1 MDIPKFPDDW
11 TGDNPDDWT
20 GDNRMSKV
28 EDTLFK
34 WLGSEYMGWV
44 KARSLKLSNYI

>member
-34 WLGSEYMGWV
+34 M
-44 KARSLKLSNYI
+44 